1 MKKTKL
7 SYVRITEPRSA
18 GAYGAAIIRNR
29 DELKQ
34 WLKIWYTFKKIKNH
48 NFTISEFLNG
58 RIFDTCLIYKNGKP
72 ILSKVIEKKATSFR
86 IMLLLGAGS
95 TPETTSTVSNQRSK
109 IITNYNLK
117 VINKLNLKNNTLSNG
132 IYHSTVRY
140 DYKARPCMTE
150 INIGRFPMINTIF
163 NNFGKTKLINVYFD
177 MLLNKKK
184 LSKFK
189 IDNQKSGTVFTL
201 RSLDHKPFL

>member
-86 IMLLLGAGS
+86 IMLLLGQG
-95 TPETTSTVSNQRSK
+95 
-109 IITNYNLK
+109 
-117 VINKLNLKNNTLSNG
+117 
-132 IYHSTVRY
+132 
-140 DYKARPCMTE
+140 
-150 INIGRFPMINTIF
+150 
-163 NNFGKTKLINVYFD
+163 
-177 MLLNKKK
+177 LL
-184 LSKFK
+184 
-189 IDNQKSGTVFTL
+189 L
-201 RSLDHKPFL
+201 RQHLQ